1 MIKEIQRSD
10 GNKMIYLLEDD
21 DSIRKLVV
29 YALNA
34 QGMTAVGFEEPASFW
49 SAMKETL
56 PDLLLLDIMLPGEDG
71 ISILK
76 RIRKNPL
83 TSRLPVI
90 MLTAR
95 SEEFDELL
103 GYESGA
109 DDYVT
114 KPFSP
119 TILVKKVEALLRRTK
134 SSAYLAGEKDLT
146 FNHEAHEVRLNG
158 QEIELTL
165 KEYNILKK
173 LLENPG
179 RVYSREQLLDSIWG
193 YDYVGDIRTVDS
205 HIARLRTKLGDWG
218 NRRLKT
224 VYGIGYKLEEE

>member
-1 MIKEIQRSD
+1 MIA
-10 GNKMIYLLEDD
+10 DD
-21 DSIRKLVV
+21 EQKIRKLVCDF
-29 YALNA
+29 LKN
-34 QGMTAVGFEEPASFW
+34 VGY
-49 SAMKETL
+49 ETL
-56 PDLLLLDIMLPGEDG
+56 EAEDGDEAFALFQKHEDDIDLVILDIMMPGLNGWEVC
-71 ISILK
+71 K
-76 RIRKNPL
+76 EIRAL
-83 TSRLPVI
+83 SDVPVI

-134 SSAYLAGEKDLT
+134 SAAYLGGEKDLT
-146 FNHEAHEVRLNG
+146 FNPEAHEVRLNG

>member
-1 MIKEIQRSD
+1 MSKIMIA
-10 GNKMIYLLEDD
+10 DD
-21 DSIRKLVV
+21 EQKIRKLVCDF
-29 YALNA
+29 LKN
-34 QGMTAVGFEEPASFW
+34 VGY
-49 SAMKETL
+49 ETL
-56 PDLLLLDIMLPGEDG
+56 EAEDGDEAFALFQKHEDDIDLVILDIMMPGLNGWEVC
-71 ISILK
+71 K
-76 RIRKNPL
+76 EIRAL
-83 TSRLPVI
+83 SDVPVI

-134 SSAYLAGEKDLT
+134 SAAYLGGEKDLT
-146 FNHEAHEVRLNG
+146 FNPEAHEVRLNG

>member
-1 MIKEIQRSD
+1 MSKILIA
-10 GNKMIYLLEDD
+10 DD
-21 DSIRKLVV
+21 EQKIRKLVCDF
-29 YALNA
+29 LKN
-34 QGMTAVGFEEPASFW
+34 VGY
-49 SAMKETL
+49 ETL
-56 PDLLLLDIMLPGEDG
+56 EAEDGDEAFELFQKHEDDIDLVILDIMMPGLNGWEVC
-71 ISILK
+71 K
-76 RIRKNPL
+76 EIRAL
-83 TSRLPVI
+83 SDVPVI

-179 RVYSREQLLDSIWG
+179 RVYSRENLLNLVWG
-193 YDYVGDIRTVDS
+193 YDYQGDTRTVDV
-205 HIARLRTKLGDWG
+205 HIRRLRE
-218 NRRLKT
+218 
-224 VYGIGYKLEEE
+224 KLELNPAQPEYIITKWGVGYYFAD

>member
-1 MIKEIQRSD
+1 MSKILIA
-10 GNKMIYLLEDD
+10 DD
-21 DSIRKLVV
+21 EQKIRKLGCDF
-29 YALNA
+29 LKN
-34 QGMTAVGFEEPASFW
+34 VGYDTLEAEDGDEAFELFQKHEDDI
-49 SAMKETL
+49 
-56 PDLLLLDIMLPGEDG
+56 DLVILDIMMPGLNGWEVC
-71 ISILK
+71 K
-76 RIRKNPL
+76 EIRAL
-83 TSRLPVI
+83 SDVPVI

-134 SSAYLAGEKDLT
+134 SAAYLAGEKDLT

>member
-1 MIKEIQRSD
+1 MSKILIA
-10 GNKMIYLLEDD
+10 DD
-21 DSIRKLVV
+21 EQKIRKLVCDF
-29 YALNA
+29 LKN
-34 QGMTAVGFEEPASFW
+34 VGY
-49 SAMKETL
+49 ETL
-56 PDLLLLDIMLPGEDG
+56 EAEDGDEALALFQKHEDDIDLVILDIMMPGLNGWEVCKEVRALSDV
-71 ISILK
+71 
-76 RIRKNPL
+76 
-83 TSRLPVI
+83 PVI

-134 SSAYLAGEKDLT
+134 SSAYLAGERDLT

>member
-1 MIKEIQRSD
+1 MSKILIADDEQKIRTLVSD
-10 GNKMIYLLEDD
+10 FLKNSGYETVEAEDGD
-21 DSIRKLVV
+21 QAFQL
-29 YALNA
+29 
-34 QGMTAVGFEEPASFW
+34 FEEH
-49 SAMKETL
+49 KDDI
-56 PDLLLLDIMLPGEDG
+56 DLLVLDIMMPGLNGWEVCREVRKTSDVP
-71 ISILK
+71 IL
-76 RIRKNPL
+76 
-83 TSRLPVI
+83 

-119 TILVKKVEALLRRTK
+119 TILVKRIEALLRRTK
-134 SSAYLAGEKDLT
+134 QYGASAEGIKSLA
-146 FNHEAHEVRLNG
+146 FNHDAHEVRLNG

-179 RVYSREQLLDSIWG
+179 RVYSREQLLDAVWG

-205 HIARLRTKLGDWG
+205 HIARLRTKLGEWG
-218 NRRLKT
+218 NRHLKT
-224 VYGIGYKLEEE
+224 VYGIGYKLEEIE

>member
-1 MIKEIQRSD
+1 MSKILIA
-10 GNKMIYLLEDD
+10 DD
-21 DSIRKLVV
+21 EQKIRKLVCDF
-29 YALNA
+29 LKN
-34 QGMTAVGFEEPASFW
+34 VGY
-49 SAMKETL
+49 ETL
-56 PDLLLLDIMLPGEDG
+56 EAEDGDEAFELFQKHEDDIDLVILDIMMPGLNGWEVC
-71 ISILK
+71 K
-76 RIRKNPL
+76 EIRAL
-83 TSRLPVI
+83 SDVPVI

>member
-1 MIKEIQRSD
+1 MSKILIA
-10 GNKMIYLLEDD
+10 DD
-21 DSIRKLVV
+21 EQKIRKLVCDF
-29 YALNA
+29 LKN
-34 QGMTAVGFEEPASFW
+34 VGY
-49 SAMKETL
+49 ETL
-56 PDLLLLDIMLPGEDG
+56 EAEDGDEAFELFQKHEDDIDLVILDIMMPGLNGCEVC
-71 ISILK
+71 K
-76 RIRKNPL
+76 E
-83 TSRLPVI
+83 SRALSDVPVI

>member
-1 MIKEIQRSD
+1 MSKILIA
-10 GNKMIYLLEDD
+10 DD
-21 DSIRKLVV
+21 EQKIRKLVCDF
-29 YALNA
+29 LKN
-34 QGMTAVGFEEPASFW
+34 VGYDTLEAEDGDEAFELFQKHEDDI
-49 SAMKETL
+49 
-56 PDLLLLDIMLPGEDG
+56 DLVILDIMMPGLNGWEVC
-71 ISILK
+71 K
-76 RIRKNPL
+76 EIRAL
-83 TSRLPVI
+83 SDVPVI

-134 SSAYLAGEKDLT
+134 SAAYLAGEKDLT

>member
-1 MIKEIQRSD
+1 MSKIMIA
-10 GNKMIYLLEDD
+10 DD
-21 DSIRKLVV
+21 EQKIRKLVCDF
-29 YALNA
+29 LKN
-34 QGMTAVGFEEPASFW
+34 VGY
-49 SAMKETL
+49 ETL
-56 PDLLLLDIMLPGEDG
+56 EAEDGDEAFALFQKHEDDIDLVILDIMMPGLNGWEVC
-71 ISILK
+71 K
-76 RIRKNPL
+76 EIRAL
-83 TSRLPVI
+83 SDVPVI

-134 SSAYLAGEKDLT
+134 SAAYLSGEKDLT

>member
-1 MIKEIQRSD
+1 MSKI
-10 GNKMIYLLEDD
+10 LVADD
-21 DSIRKLVV
+21 EQKIRKLVCDF
-29 YALNA
+29 LKN
-34 QGMTAVGFEEPASFW
+34 VGY
-49 SAMKETL
+49 ETL
-56 PDLLLLDIMLPGEDG
+56 EAEDGDEAFELFQKHEDDIDLVILDIMMPGLNGWEVC
-71 ISILK
+71 K
-76 RIRKNPL
+76 EIRAL
-83 TSRLPVI
+83 SDVPVI